1 MKKILYVVFTIFISL
16 SCSNNKTKNSY
27 VDGNSLGY
35 RPFELNAETS
45 KFFSDDFSISRIK
58 NVRWPNGLHSTFQ
71 KDSSIYRITG
81 KMSRPLDLATFNTDH
96 GDISI
101 LIKQKYFETIQ
112 IEYKGNIGDSV
123 YIFGSFNNWKRGSS
137 LMKAKK

>member
-1 MKKILYVVFTIFISL
+1 MKKILYIVFTIFISL
-16 SCSNNKTKNSY
+16 SCSKNKNSY
-27 VDGNSLGY
+27 VDGNKLGH
-35 RPFELNAETS
+35 RPFELSAENS

-58 NVRWPNGLHSTFQ
+58 NVRWPKGLYSTFQ

-101 LIKQKYFETIQ
+101 LIKQKYFETR
-112 IEYKGNIGDSV
+112 GNRV
-123 YIFGSFNNWKRGSS
+123 YI
-137 LMKAKK
+137 